1 MSEIA
6 DWNSDSVTQELLV
19 YRYLNGWNY
28 SIEYGAIEDG
38 VYGSG
43 IIKNSSLKKLSVE
56 GESSF
61 IGTDDQLIWV
71 RCCMWCIRYRT
82 CSSKASHIKYKV
94 LFKIF

>member
-6 DWNSDSVTQELLV
+6 DWNSESVTQALLV

-38 VYGSG
+38 VYGC
-43 IIKNSSLKKLSVE
+43 IIKNLSRTILSVV

-61 IGTDDQLIWV
+61 IGTDAQLIWV

-82 CSSKASHIKYKV
+82 CSSKASHIKYK
-94 LFKIF
+94 IFFIFYD